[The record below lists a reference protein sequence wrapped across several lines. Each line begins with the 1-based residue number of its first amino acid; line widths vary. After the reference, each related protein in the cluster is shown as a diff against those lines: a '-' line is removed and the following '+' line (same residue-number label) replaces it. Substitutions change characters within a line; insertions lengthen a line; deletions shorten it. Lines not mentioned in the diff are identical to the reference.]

1 MTAPTFDSK
10 SPYVRAAALVS
21 LAALGLTACGGDSD
35 GDISAAENGG
45 SSAEELD
52 TVRVAT
58 SVSNSFI
65 FMPVQAM
72 DRLGTFDEVGLDVEL
87 IEATTPTI
95 NQVITGGEADIALAG
110 GNSIVAGIEQG
121 VEMTLVAS
129 SMSDWDQ
136 RLIAHPEIESVED
149 LEGGNLGISG
159 AGAPGHYA
167 VEKLAEAMAWEEG
180 SDYTLTSVGDLQGLT
195 AALTTGTID
204 VFAWN
209 SQTAF
214 QMEESGDA
222 VVLGEA
228 SEYVGEVVLQ
238 AFGVTDDFIEENP
251 EEIQIFFEAYFDM
264 VQQLQDDP
272 QLFIDILVEEWDVE
286 QAVAQRLAE
295 EGPLENIS
303 SDGAIT
309 EAELEGLIESAE
321 FTLEGAEIEDANYV
335 YWQDLD

>member
-1 MTAPTFDSK
+1 MTASTSDSK
-10 SPYVRAAALVS
+10 GRFVRTAALVS
-21 LAALGLTACGGDSD
+21 LAVFGLTACGGNGED
-35 GDISAAENGG
+35 SAAANGEEDA
-45 SSAEELD
+45 AEELG

-72 DRLGTFDEVGLDVEL
+72 ERLGTFDEVGLDVEL

-95 NQVITGGEADIALAG
+95 NQVMAGGEADIALAG

-136 RLIAHPEIESVED
+136 RLIARPEIESVEG

-167 VEKLAEAMAWEEG
+167 VDKLAEAMGWEEG
-180 SDYTLTSVGDLQGLT
+180 ADYTLTSVGDLQGLT
-195 AALTTGTID
+195 AALTAGTID

-214 QMEESGDA
+214 QMEEAGDA
-222 VVLGEA
+222 VILGEA
-228 SEYVGEVVLQ
+228 SEYVGDVVLQ
-238 AFGVTDDFIEENP
+238 AFGIMDEFIEENP
-251 EEIQIFFEAYFDM
+251 EEIQVFFEAYFDM

-272 QLFIDILVEEWDVE
+272 HLLIDILVEEWDVE
-286 QAVAQRLAE
+286 QAVAERLAE
-295 EGPLENIS
+295 EGPLENVS
-303 SDGAIT
+303 ADGIIT
-309 EAELEGLIESAE
+309 DAELEGLIESAE
-321 FTLEGAEIEDANYV
+321 FTLDGEEIEDTKYV
-335 YWQDLD
+335 YWQDLN